1 MTLTLRKPLS
11 CNSQLEGSKMAY
23 TVKKLA
29 QISGVSTRTLR
40 FYDEIGLLKPAFYGD
55 NQYRYYEEEQLLM
68 LQQILFFRELEF
80 PLGDIQRILS
90 SNDFDKIESLKT
102 HRSILQSGLEKTETL
117 IKTIDK
123 TISHIRGKL
132 IMRDAEMYDGFDL
145 QKQQE
150 HEKYM
155 LDSGIISQ
163 QQIDDSWNKVSHWKK
178 PQWEQFKN
186 EGEQLNQDLVQALK
200 QGFEPESDETQQL
213 IHRHYNWVNHFW
225 TPTQETYI
233 ALSKMYLDHPDYRLF
248 YNKYHPELVEY
259 LVRAMNIFAKREL
272 S

>member
-1 MTLTLRKPLS
+1 MS
-11 CNSQLEGSKMAY
+11 Y

-29 QISGVSTRTLR
+29 QLSGVSVRTLR

-68 LQQILFFRELEF
+68 LQQILFFRELGF
-80 PLGDIQRILS
+80 PLADIQRILNS
-90 SNDFDKIESLKT
+90 GDFDKIESLRT
-102 HRSILQSGLEKTETL
+102 HKSILQSSLERTETL

-123 TISHIRGKL
+123 TISYLRGKL

-145 QKQQE
+145 KKQQE

-155 LDSGIISQ
+155 LDLGIISS
-163 QQIDDSWNKVSHWKK
+163 QQIDDSWKKVSHWKK
-178 PQWEQFKN
+178 VHWEQFKS
-186 EGEQLNQDLVQALK
+186 EGEQLNQDLAKAVRE
-200 QGFEPESDETQQL
+200 GFKPESDETQQL
-213 IHRHYNWVNHFW
+213 IRRHYTWVNHFW

-233 ALSKMYLDHPDYRLF
+233 ALGKMYLDHPDYRSF
-248 YNKYHPELVEY
+248 YNKYHPELADY
-259 LVRAMNIFAKREL
+259 LVAAMNIFAKREL